1 MWWWILSL
9 VNIWERWFFSQW
21 QRQKFIGSTPIVI
34 LFAFFLPNCL
44 CHWLKNHLSHN
55 YGVPKMFSFPMQK
68 STKDTT
74 LDVGEDQVVLH
85 VHPARYHLDLGLPFD
100 VDSETCGAQ
109 YNRKIKVKSRYKKN
123 KMLLCIFSHWQRNLT
138 NKPH

>member
-1 MWWWILSL
+1 M
-9 VNIWERWFFSQW
+9 VNFEPGEYIRKMIFQSVTKAKVHRFDSCCNLQFFFRTACVTDW
-21 QRQKFIGSTPIVI
+21 KII
-34 LFAFFLPNCL
+34 FLTTMV
-44 CHWLKNHLSHN
+44 
-55 YGVPKMFSFPMQK
+55 YQKMFSFPMQK

-109 YNRKIKVKSRYKKN
+109 YNRKTKVKSRYKKN